1 MISEMNILLSV
12 IIIALGLIG
21 IILSFLVVDKT
32 RNLAAL
38 IISGLI
44 IITGIFHYASLKISR
59 MGSSRRAAQIRK
71 TITPDI
77 DRLKRNLEPP
87 KTDNSSTDKPAK

>member
-32 RNLAAL
+32 KNLAAL
-38 IISGLI
+38 VISGLI

-59 MGSSRRAAQIRK
+59 LGSSRRAAQIRK
-71 TITPDI
+71 MIPPDI
-77 DRLKRNLEPP
+77 DRLKKNLEPA
-87 KTDNSSTDKPAK
+87 KTGDSTTEKSRK

>member
-32 RNLAAL
+32 KNLAAL
-38 IISGLI
+38 VISGLI
-44 IITGIFHYASLKISR
+44 IITGIFHYASLKVSR

-71 TITPDI
+71 MIPSDVEQL
-77 DRLKRNLEPP
+77 RKNLEPG
-87 KTDNSSTDKPAK
+87 KTGTSSTDKSGK